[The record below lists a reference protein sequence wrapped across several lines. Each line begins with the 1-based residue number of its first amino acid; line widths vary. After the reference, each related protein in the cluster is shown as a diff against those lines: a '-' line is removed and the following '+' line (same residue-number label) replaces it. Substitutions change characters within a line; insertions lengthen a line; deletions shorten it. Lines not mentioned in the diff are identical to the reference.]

1 MALPTDLCASFSWN
15 IIVCRQQNTVQ
26 NHVQRM
32 SFERVIQNMYTKSNK
47 LLFFSSTF
55 GEHCFSSLNNS
66 SQSEAWH
73 TTVLWT
79 DKTEHKT
86 EVVSGWQSRDKFGG
100 KKTTKTHAHKKSSH
114 HSYSVTQHKQ
124 QCKPERAR
132 RQHGPANTDWGTHA
146 PTWGFMLS
154 SAHAELWWLF
164 SCFQR
169 NKVTWEAL
177 SVIIFFSLPA
187 QRSNVFIVKNKT
199 VLKTRAIIY
208 FLKKCPVSQS
218 FHYWNGVHTL

>member
-47 LLFFSSTF
+47 LLFFSSKF

-86 EVVSGWQSRDKFGG
+86 EVVSGWQSRDKFGE
-100 KKTTKTHAHKKSSH
+100 KKNNKNTRTQKIQSSFIQCYTT
-114 HSYSVTQHKQ
+114 
-124 QCKPERAR
+124 
-132 RQHGPANTDWGTHA
+132 
-146 PTWGFMLS
+146 
-154 SAHAELWWLF
+154 
-164 SCFQR
+164 
-169 NKVTWEAL
+169 
-177 SVIIFFSLPA
+177 
-187 QRSNVFIVKNKT
+187 
-199 VLKTRAIIY
+199 
-208 FLKKCPVSQS
+208 
-218 FHYWNGVHTL
+218 